1 MNLDT
6 PSVVSSLSVNEA
18 NPYIAM
24 VPDDDGK
31 GASFHVSK
39 RIDVDTGLNRLQT
52 MVVDCTRQGGL
63 KLQVYVYRCLHSSY
77 ELE

>member
-18 NPYIAM
+18 DPYIAM
-24 VPDDDGK
+24 VPGDDGK

-39 RIDVDTGLNRLQT
+39 RIDVDTRLNRLQT

-63 KLQVYVYRCLHSSY
+63 KLQVCVYRCLHSSY
-77 ELE
+77 